1 MIALGQ
7 LNDICELFSRL
18 CLILQ
23 SLNALLHNC
32 NPRTCLL
39 WIIEG
44 RYSVS
49 KCIDQWV
56 SKADSCV
63 ILTFMAKLL
72 DAKCI
77 LNRFD
82 CFFNWHV
89 ILLELLADSKVC
101 FLPLVTGEDLRNLE
115 LIPFKFWVYVF
126 NVHVYDFIVGLYT
139 IFVVFKIGFNQWL
152 KILPSFKWIQ
162 G

>member
-1 MIALGQ
+1 MW
-7 LNDICELFSRL
+7 ELFSIL

-32 NPRTCLL
+32 YPRNSLL

-44 RYSVS
+44 RYCVS
-49 KCIDQWV
+49 ECIDQWV

-63 ILTFMAKLL
+63 ICTFLAKLL

-82 CFFNWHV
+82 CFFCWHFV
-89 ILLELLADSKVC
+89 LLEFLADSKVC
-101 FLPLVTGEDLRNLE
+101 FLPLVTGEDLRNLLE
-115 LIPFKFWVYVF
+115 LIPSKFWVYVLK
-126 NVHVYDFIVGLYT
+126 VHVYDFMVGLFT
-139 IFVVFKIGFNQWL
+139 IFVAFNIGFNQWL